1 MTSMPRRAGHD
12 LSVFLLVGML
22 AVAPGCATPP
32 QAAGHPGQ
40 IGAAPGRECD
50 RLEAEIARTEQAR
63 GVAAEQ
69 GANAWKAVIPLAVL
83 AQKASS
89 TAAVHD
95 ADRKLA
101 ALKSEARGCKA

>member
-1 MTSMPRRAGHD
+1 MTSMPRRAGHH

-32 QAAGHPGQ
+32 GTADHPGQ
-40 IGAAPGRECD
+40 SGAAAGRECD

-63 GVAAEQ
+63 SVAAEQ
-69 GANAWKAVIPLAVL
+69 GANAWKAVVPVAVL

-89 TAAVHD
+89 SAAVHD

-101 ALKSEARGCKA
+101 ALKSEARGCNA